1 MLERCKEGL
10 KLYFLHLKRFWSL
23 IEICVCLSV
32 FWSWPGTI
40 VDTKAKR
47 TFKWHVYKTLIS
59 CCPFVFKPHSLY
71 FTLQMC

>member
-23 IEICVCLSV
+23 IEICVCLSL
-32 FWSWPGTI
+32 FWSWPGMI

-47 TFKWHVYKTLIS
+47 TFK
-59 CCPFVFKPHSLY
+59 
-71 FTLQMC
+71 